1 MIFTT
6 IVKQQSI
13 TANKM
18 MIHSKIAKQKLK
30 LKVNMLMMQLQV
42 LDHILQIGILVLFNQ
57 EIKT

>member
-42 LDHILQIGILVLFNQ
+42 LDLI
-57 EIKT
+57 